1 MTQFVTRV
9 DDLLARAVD
18 DLIEAGVFETRSEAV
33 RAGLDVIV
41 DRERRRLIGEQIN
54 AGYERVPESEEEM
67 ADAHRRGRAM
77 ILEEPW

>member
-1 MTQFVTRV
+1 MAQFVTRV
-9 DDLLARAVD
+9 DDRLARDVD
-18 DLIEAGVFETRSEAV
+18 DLIEAGVFESRSEAV

-54 AGYERVPESEEEM
+54 AGYQRLPETEEEM
-67 ADAHRRGRAM
+67 AEAHARGRAM